1 MCSEILTLYHQD
13 GGDRLTRRVQRF
25 ETDEDRQFAADR
37 ASTLDEA
44 LTLYAEDMR
53 CHAPSLYR
61 EVLARLLVLK
71 LLLGDRRGALALMRP
86 AVSAG
91 ISMLWLG
98 AIAGLGLISSGLLA
112 FVRRTRQVL
121 LARVRA
127 QAGLGSARQVR
138 DLLTPCVRRS
148 GQTSSGRYVSFVV
161 SGAGSQTADFT
172 LHRGGEVICRSGD
185 LKGGA
190 FGANR
195 R

>member
-25 ETDEDRQFAADR
+25 DTDEDRQFAADR

-86 AVSAG
+86 AVASG
-91 ISMLWLG
+91 ISMLRLG

-121 LARVRA
+121 LARVRT
-127 QAGLGSARQVR
+127 QAG
-138 DLLTPCVRRS
+138 
-148 GQTSSGRYVSFVV
+148 
-161 SGAGSQTADFT
+161 
-172 LHRGGEVICRSGD
+172 
-185 LKGGA
+185 
-190 FGANR
+190 
-195 R
+195 